1 MRAGPTRDGAIDPTA
16 PSAGRLSAG
25 IWLGDVGRQLPYA
38 LRGMRPLQWSKNGL
52 VLLAIVFARRL
63 TDIPVLGRGFLAFA
77 AFCLA
82 ASSVYL
88 VNDILDRDR
97 DRLHPEKRLRPIAA
111 GTLSVP
117 VAAGTAVACALG
129 AALLTVALGA
139 WALRGVADPFV
150 AWGGSPALF
159 ALTLAGY
166 VALNLAYS
174 LWLKHQ
180 VLWDVFIVA
189 TGFVLRALAGAF
201 AAPVPISPWFY
212 LCTMFLALVLALGK
226 RRAELLQLDADAES
240 HRANLREYSVVLLD
254 QLMGVAVTSTL
265 ITYSLYTFQSDP
277 ASHPLMVTIPFV
289 IFGVFRYLYLVY
301 VRADGGR
308 PDEMLWRDRQILAS
322 VLLCVLA
329 VLAILYVAPALQ
341 HHASSAWLM
350 PGHMTA

>member
-1 MRAGPTRDGAIDPTA
+1 MRAGSTRESAIDPAATGG
-16 PSAGRLSAG
+16 SRLSAG
-25 IWLGDVGRQLPYA
+25 SWLGDIIRQLPYA

-63 TDIPVLGRGFLAFA
+63 TDLPVLGRGFLAFA

-82 ASSVYL
+82 ASAVYL

-111 GTLSVP
+111 GKLSVP
-117 VAAGTAVACALG
+117 VAAGTAAVCALG
-129 AALLTVALGA
+129 AIALTIALAA

-166 VALNLAYS
+166 FALNLAYS

-189 TGFVLRALAGAF
+189 IGFVLRAVAGAF

-226 RRAELLQLDADAES
+226 RRAELIQLDADAGG

-265 ITYSLYTFQSDP
+265 ITYSLYTFQSET
-277 ASHPLMVTIPFV
+277 ASHALMVTIPFV

-308 PDEMLWRDRQILAS
+308 PDQMLWRDRQILAS
-322 VLLCVLA
+322 VLLCVLV
-329 VLAILYVAPALQ
+329 VLIVLYVAPVIQ
-341 HHASSAWLM
+341 HHTGTAWLM
-350 PGHMTA
+350 PARMTA